1 MLNNIPCLA
10 VSALIIFLLT
20 ALSGLSL
27 SSVLLPVKKMVAFL
41 IMILILNTL
50 FHDPENCLFSA
61 GFICISLSGIRQGAN
76 IMLHTAAIMM
86 LSVIFI
92 RTTTSVQIMK
102 GIETLLRPLRMF
114 GIPARDIAL
123 IMSIA
128 LQFIPI
134 FFSDFDR
141 IRKAQMARGADF
153 SEGSLK
159 ERANALLSI
168 VVPAFVS
175 AFRRAD
181 ELSLA
186 IEARGYRSETE
197 KARS

>member
-1 MLNNIPCLA
+1 
-10 VSALIIFLLT
+10 
-20 ALSGLSL
+20 
-27 SSVLLPVKKMVAFL
+27 
-41 IMILILNTL
+41 
-50 FHDPENCLFSA
+50 
-61 GFICISLSGIRQGAN
+61 
-76 IMLHTAAIMM
+76 MLHTAAIMM

-102 GIETLLRPLRMF
+102 GIEKLLRPLRMF

-186 IEARGYRSETE
+186 IEARGYRSEKE
-197 KARS
+197 KDLS